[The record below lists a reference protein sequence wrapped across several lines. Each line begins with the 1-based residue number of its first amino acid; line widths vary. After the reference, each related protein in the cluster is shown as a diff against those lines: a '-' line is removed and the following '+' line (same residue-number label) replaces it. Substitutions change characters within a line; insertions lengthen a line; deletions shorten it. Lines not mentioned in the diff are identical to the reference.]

1 MLTELL
7 RSQTKKIKSGQ
18 YKFMD
23 LDLENIFEIKEIK
36 RLISHDKKLVEFF
49 DELIKIKNL
58 MINDSSDY
66 DSSDYESDND
76 YDSSTSD

>member
-1 MLTELL
+1 
-7 RSQTKKIKSGQ
+7 
-18 YKFMD
+18 MD

-58 MINDSSDY
+58 MINESYDYESDTDYDTDY
-66 DSSDYESDND
+66 DSSNSE
-76 YDSSTSD
+76 